1 MENVLYYT
9 QIGERRE
16 TLPKKTTGYGIRQAA
31 KGTSM
36 KLGDLYNAIT
46 IQGDVEIKVFD
57 SDGNEEETRR
67 FHDTDICCICACTSD
82 LEDLEV
88 AYVYAASDKN
98 GTPRMVIEVTK
109 DEM

>member
-1 MENVLYYT
+1 
-9 QIGERRE
+9 
-16 TLPKKTTGYGIRQAA
+16 
-31 KGTSM
+31 M
-36 KLGDLYNAIT
+36 KLGDLCNAIT

-57 SDGNEEETRR
+57 SDGNEEETRCTHNIDLR
-67 FHDTDICCICACTSD
+67 YTYTSD

-88 AYVYAASDKN
+88 TYVYAASGKN